1 MPRNEGVCCYIRGRV
16 NFNSIARWLTDVSEG
31 GVSRLRQELTL
42 VLCRPRSES
51 AKLGTG
57 IRLRCQVQHRS
68 GWSEADVFR
77 GLWNSGPFVAAL
89 RPLLKLF
96 FSDKFAQDRS
106 HASRMGRVASGNQS
120 FDHVGR
126 CGITVFCPEKVDN
139 GISLSLVFG
148 NRLPQKSLKNGDGLP
163 KPCALALQCADH
175 FIERFQLL
183 RCAVKRGLI
192 SIFQ

>member
-1 MPRNEGVCCYIRGRV
+1 MRGRV
-16 NFNSIARWLTDVSEG
+16 NFNSIAHWFTDVSEG
-31 GVSRLRQELTL
+31 GVSHLRQESAL
-42 VLCRPRSES
+42 VLRRPRGRFG
-51 AKLGTG
+51 KRGIG
-57 IRLRCQVQHRS
+57 IRLRRQVQNRP
-68 GWSEADVFR
+68 GCCETDLFCR
-77 GLWNSGPFVAAL
+77 IRNSGPFISAI
-89 RPLLKLF
+89 RPFLKLF

-106 HASRMGRVASGNQS
+106 HASRLGRIASGNQS